1 MVEEKEG
8 ASVSTRLSLLH
19 QPRPARAMPPIANT
33 DPTLLPSDDEDED
46 FVASDS
52 GDSSS
57 DSEDDHPSK
66 RPKVAETPI
75 EPACARFPFVWAGG
89 GS

>member
-1 MVEEKEG
+1 
-8 ASVSTRLSLLH
+8 
-19 QPRPARAMPPIANT
+19 MPHIANT

-57 DSEDDHPSK
+57 DSEDDRPSK
-66 RPKVAETPI
+66 RTKVEEKPI
-75 EPACARFPFVWAGG
+75 EPTCAPFSLYDW
-89 GS
+89 